1 MVIGHG
7 GRIYSLGGAPMFE
20 SYTQAVN
27 ELCAFVGYTVLL
39 LSVAYTGAKVLFLIL
54 KARGS

>member
-1 MVIGHG
+1 
-7 GRIYSLGGAPMFE
+7 MFE